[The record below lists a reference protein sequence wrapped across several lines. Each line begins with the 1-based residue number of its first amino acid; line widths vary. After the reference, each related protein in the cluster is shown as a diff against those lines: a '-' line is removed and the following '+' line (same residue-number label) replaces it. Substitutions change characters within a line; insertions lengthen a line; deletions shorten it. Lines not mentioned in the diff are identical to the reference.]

1 MTLSTNI
8 SSSATQHQR
17 VACKIKSNFSHST
30 ALRSFMNW
38 EKRFEARRLNAGKI
52 KVAGESWVIVRIRL
66 PAIGGVIL
74 LPIEM
79 KMHSQNRN
87 TITACYGAE
96 SSNAFIS
103 RTFDGSSHS

>member
-1 MTLSTNI
+1 
-8 SSSATQHQR
+8 
-17 VACKIKSNFSHST
+17 
-30 ALRSFMNW
+30 MNW

-79 KMHSQNRN
+79 KMHSEYGD
-87 TITACYGAE
+87 TITACDGVE
-96 SSNAFIS
+96 SSKTFIS
-103 RTFDGSSHS
+103 GTFYGSDHFENSVFVSKRYMTSVG